1 MPFGM
6 VKDDTNKRQIDLLAD
21 FRSGLLTSHSLPTPN
36 SCQEDIMF
44 TSLEEQMKHDDAI
57 ATSPR
62 QRMTK
67 WAVVTF
73 VAVVLFGGLY
83 YAIQA
88 IG

>member
-1 MPFGM
+1 
-6 VKDDTNKRQIDLLAD
+6 
-21 FRSGLLTSHSLPTPN
+21 
-36 SCQEDIMF
+36 MF
-44 TSLEEQMKHDDAI
+44 ASLEEQMKHDDAI

-67 WAVVTF
+67 WAVVSF
-73 VAVVLFGGLY
+73 VAVALFGGLY